1 MFRLLRYFSV
11 ASLLSIAL
19 AALLLGALYRQV
31 ALGNLLS
38 MGEHHNLEL
47 AYSLSN
53 AMRAET
59 DALLQPDE
67 PDADPALRDARLES
81 YSRSVLKLT
90 RELSV
95 VKVKIYDLNGRT
107 VFSSEARQI
116 GEDRSGNQGFRQA
129 LRGQTASELTHRDQ
143 FSAFDR
149 TIVNRDLLAS
159 YVPIWHEDRR
169 EVQAVFEIY
178 EDITPLLAELS
189 RTQRHIMSGVVLV
202 LLGLYAILFMIVR
215 HADRILRRQHVEG
228 MAQTQQLETA
238 RDTLEQ
244 RVLER
249 TQALEGVNDSLK
261 AEISERERTQ
271 ARLIEAR
278 LAAEEASKA
287 KSQFLAN
294 MSHEIRTPMNGVLGM
309 TELLLDAGL
318 DDTQR
323 HYAQTI
329 RSSAESLLRIINDIL
344 DFSKIEAGRLELD
357 PSEVGL
363 GALCAEALQ
372 LMGPSAGQKQL
383 ALDCTIADGVPASVR
398 ADRVRLMQV
407 LLNLLG
413 NAIKFTPAGS
423 VKLGIARVDE
433 PATSGDDCL
442 IRFSVTDS
450 GIGISDEAQA
460 RLFRAFSQADGST
473 TRRFGGTGLG
483 LAVSKQLCEM
493 MGGDIGLRSESGKG
507 STFWFTIRAPI
518 LDATQASTVRA
529 DPLPVIPDRAAETLP
544 PVSRSGPRVL
554 LAEDSA
560 VNAEIARAV
569 LKAAGCRVTAVAN
582 GRLAVE
588 AWRSQ
593 PFDVVLMDC
602 QMPELDGFGATREI
616 RALEAG
622 ASVRVPIIALTA
634 NAMEGDRER
643 CLAAGMDDYLSKP
656 FKRAQLHAVIA
667 RWVPAGGS
675 VSGLASPSAGDAG
688 PSGADPGTWR
698 TGQSGLP
705 SRSIATSGDSV
716 PASVACR

>member
-19 AALLLGALYRQV
+19 AALLLGALYRHV
-31 ALGNLLS
+31 ALGNLMS

-47 AYSLSN
+47 ALTLSN

-59 DALLQPDE
+59 DALLQRDE
-67 PDADPALRDARLES
+67 PDADPALREARLEA
-81 YSRSVLKLT
+81 YARSVVKIT

-95 VKVKIYDLNGRT
+95 VKVKIYDRNGIT

-116 GEDRSGNQGFRQA
+116 GEDKSSNGGFQQA
-129 LRGQTASELTHRDQ
+129 LRGQTASELTHRDT

-149 TIVNRDLLAS
+149 VIVNRDLLSS
-159 YVPIWHEDRR
+159 YVPIWHADRR

-178 EDITPLLAELS
+178 EDMTPLLAELS
-189 RTQRHIMSGVVLV
+189 QTQRHVVAGVVLV

-215 HADRILRRQHVEG
+215 HADRILRRQHLEG
-228 MAQTQQLETA
+228 MAQTQQLEAA

-249 TQALEGVNDSLK
+249 TQALEGANESLK
-261 AEISERERTQ
+261 AEIAERERTQ

-278 LAAEEASKA
+278 EAAEEASKA

-329 RSSAESLLRIINDIL
+329 RSSGESLLRIINDIL

-357 PSEVGL
+357 PVEVDL
-363 GALCAEALQ
+363 AAVCRESLQ
-372 LMGPSAGQKQL
+372 LLGPGASQKRL
-383 ALDCTIADGVPASVR
+383 VLDCRIAQGVPASVH

-413 NAIKFTPAGS
+413 NAIKFTSSGS
-423 VKLGIARVDE
+423 VQLAVEAADD
-433 PATSGDDCL
+433 PAASLADGECML
-442 IRFSVTDS
+442 RFSVIDT
-450 GIGISDEAQA
+450 GIGIGEEARS

-493 MGGDIGLRSESGKG
+493 MGGGIGLRSEPGKG

-518 LDATQASTVRA
+518 LDAKPASAVQAALAPAAV
-529 DPLPVIPDRAAETLP
+529 DRSAETLP
-544 PVSRSGPRVL
+544 PASRSGPRVL

-569 LKAAGCRVTAVAN
+569 LKAAGCRVTAAVN
-582 GRLAVE
+582 GRLAVD

-593 PFDVVLMDC
+593 RFDLVLMDC
-602 QMPELDGFGATREI
+602 QMPELDGFDATREI
-616 RALEAG
+616 RALEQAG
-622 ASVRVPIIALTA
+622 GGARVPIIALTA

-643 CLAAGMDDYLSKP
+643 CIAAGMDDYLSKP
-656 FKRAQLHAVIA
+656 FKRAELHAALA
-667 RWVPAGGS
+667 RWVPPAEAGTG
-675 VSGLASPSAGDAG
+675 VSGPAPLLQV
-688 PSGADPGTWR
+688 PGQT
-698 TGQSGLP
+698 TMP
-705 SRSIATSGDSV
+705 SRSIVTSGVSAA
-716 PASVACR
+716 ASVACR

>member
-19 AALLLGALYRQV
+19 AALLLGTLYLHV

-38 MGEHHNLEL
+38 MGEHHNLEQAL
-47 AYSLSN
+47 LLSN
-53 AMRAET
+53 ALRLET
-59 DALLQPDE
+59 EALLQPDE
-67 PDADPALRDARLES
+67 PDADPALREARVQS
-81 YSRSVLKLT
+81 YARSVLKLS

-95 VKVKIYDLNGRT
+95 VKVKVYDLNGRT

-116 GEDRSGNQGFRQA
+116 GEDKSDNQGFRMA

-149 TIVNRDLLAS
+149 TIVNRDLLSS

-178 EDITPLLAELS
+178 EDVTLLLAELS
-189 RTQRHIMSGVVLV
+189 HTQRRVMAGVVLV
-202 LLGLYAILFMIVR
+202 LLGLYGILFMIVR

-228 MAQTQQLETA
+228 LAQTQQLEAA

-249 TQALEGVNDSLK
+249 TQA
-261 AEISERERTQ
+261 
-271 ARLIEAR
+271 RLIEAR
-278 LAAEEASKA
+278 LAAEDASRA

-294 MSHEIRTPMNGVLGM
+294 MSHEIRTPMNGILGM
-309 TELLLDAGL
+309 TELLLDADL

-357 PSEVGL
+357 PCEVEL
-363 GALCAEALQ
+363 GVVCAEALQ
-372 LMGPSAGQKQL
+372 LMGPGANQKKL
-383 ALDCTIADGVPASVR
+383 ALECTIAEGVPSSVH

-407 LLNLLG
+407 LLNLVG
-413 NAIKFTPAGS
+413 NAIKFTRAGS
-423 VKLGIARVDE
+423 VKLSIARVDE
-433 PATSGDDCL
+433 APAANLRGGECL

-450 GIGISDEAQA
+450 GIGISEEAQA
-460 RLFRAFSQADGST
+460 RLFRAFLQADGST

-483 LAVSKQLCEM
+483 LVVSKQLCEM
-493 MGGDIGLRSESGKG
+493 MGGAIGLRSEPGKG
-507 STFWFTIRAPI
+507 STFWFTIRASI
-518 LDATQASTVRA
+518 LDASQATAVRPAPTVA
-529 DPLPVIPDRAAETLP
+529 DRAAETLP
-544 PVSRSGPRVL
+544 PASRTGPRVL

-560 VNAEIARAV
+560 VNAKIARAV
-569 LKAAGCRVTAVAN
+569 LKAAGCRVTSADN
-582 GRLAVE
+582 GRSAVE
-588 AWRSQ
+588 VWRDQ
-593 PFDVVLMDC
+593 PFDLVLMDC
-602 QMPELDGFGATREI
+602 QMPELDGYDATREI

-622 ASVRVPIIALTA
+622 TARVPIIALTA

-643 CLAAGMDDYLSKP
+643 CIAAGMDDYLSKP
-656 FKRAQLHAVIA
+656 FKRAALHAVLA
-667 RWVPAGGS
+667 RWVPAE
-675 VSGLASPSAGDAG
+675 SAGG
-688 PSGADPGTWR
+688 KADPLLQAEPTL
-698 TGQSGLP
+698 QQKLAASG
-705 SRSIATSGDSV
+705 S
-716 PASVACR
+716 

>member
-19 AALLLGALYRQV
+19 AALLLGTLYLHV

-38 MGEHHNLEL
+38 MGEHHNLEQAL
-47 AYSLSN
+47 LLSN
-53 AMRAET
+53 ALRLET
-59 DALLQPDE
+59 EALLQPDE
-67 PDADPALRDARLES
+67 PDADPALREARVQS
-81 YSRSVLKLT
+81 YARSVLKLS

-95 VKVKIYDLNGRT
+95 VKVKVYDLNGRT

-116 GEDRSGNQGFRQA
+116 GEDKSDNQGFRMA

-149 TIVNRDLLAS
+149 TIVNRDLLSS

-178 EDITPLLAELS
+178 EDVTLLLAELS
-189 RTQRHIMSGVVLV
+189 HTQRRVMAGVVLV
-202 LLGLYAILFMIVR
+202 LLGLYGILFMIVR

-228 MAQTQQLETA
+228 LAQTQQLEAA

-249 TQALEGVNDSLK
+249 TQALEGANDSLK

-278 LAAEEASKA
+278 LAAEDASRA

-294 MSHEIRTPMNGVLGM
+294 MSHEIRTPMNGILGM
-309 TELLLDAGL
+309 TELLLDADL

-357 PSEVGL
+357 PCEVEL
-363 GALCAEALQ
+363 GVVCAEALQ
-372 LMGPSAGQKQL
+372 LMGPGANQKKL
-383 ALDCTIADGVPASVR
+383 ALECTIAEGVPSSVH

-407 LLNLLG
+407 LLNLVG
-413 NAIKFTPAGS
+413 NAIKFTRAGS
-423 VKLGIARVDE
+423 VKLSIARVDE
-433 PATSGDDCL
+433 APAANLRGGECL

-450 GIGISDEAQA
+450 GIGISEEAQA
-460 RLFRAFSQADGST
+460 RLFRAFLQADGST

-483 LAVSKQLCEM
+483 LVVSKQLCEM
-493 MGGDIGLRSESGKG
+493 MGGAIGLRSEPGKG
-507 STFWFTIRAPI
+507 STFWFTIRASI
-518 LDATQASTVRA
+518 LDASQATAVRPAPTVA
-529 DPLPVIPDRAAETLP
+529 DRAAETLP
-544 PVSRSGPRVL
+544 PASRTGPRVL

-560 VNAEIARAV
+560 VNAKIARAV
-569 LKAAGCRVTAVAN
+569 LKAAGCRVTSADN
-582 GRLAVE
+582 GRSAVE
-588 AWRSQ
+588 VWRDQ
-593 PFDVVLMDC
+593 PFDLVLMDC
-602 QMPELDGFGATREI
+602 QMPELDGYDATREI

-622 ASVRVPIIALTA
+622 TARVPIIALTA

-643 CLAAGMDDYLSKP
+643 CIAAGMDDYLSKP
-656 FKRAQLHAVIA
+656 FKRAALHAVLA
-667 RWVPAGGS
+667 RWVPAE
-675 VSGLASPSAGDAG
+675 SAGG
-688 PSGADPGTWR
+688 KADPLLQAEPTL
-698 TGQSGLP
+698 QQKLAASG
-705 SRSIATSGDSV
+705 S
-716 PASVACR
+716 